1 MRSVRAWF
9 DSRTGNE
16 CVGSV
21 WTGALGDRGPARP
34 RRVVGP
40 GSSWTRGRGP
50 VRRWSGPWSKR
61 WLDQRHVGPE
71 IGPRAR
77 TSGLGPGFWTE
88 PWSGS
93 DSGLS
98 TELVHSLT
106 QAPVADRLGPGP
118 GGPADLAGPRRA
130 GPETRFDPSMLDQR
144 SGGSR
149 CARPAAGEPRRSRC
163 RTGRSWPRNRMVANA
178 SVRRVMRL
186 ASRGWLR
193 GVSPP
198 SDLQIVASSDSAM
211 PARRTEAARQPACI
225 LAVSPS
231 EYVGRAQAA

>member
-1 MRSVRAWF
+1 MRRIGLDRRA
-9 DSRTGNE
+9 RRP
-16 CVGSV
+16 
-21 WTGALGDRGPARP
+21 WTSPAT
-34 RRVVGP
+34 P
-40 GSSWTRGRGP
+40 G
-50 VRRWSGPWSKR
+50 RWSGEF
-61 WLDQRHVGPE
+61 LDQGSWTSPALVRPVVQAVAGSKTCWSRDWSTRADQWARSGFLDRALVRLGLGFVHGVGPL
-71 IGPRAR
+71 IDA
-77 TSGLGPGFWTE
+77 
-88 PWSGS
+88 
-93 DSGLS
+93 
-98 TELVHSLT
+98 
-106 QAPVADRLGPGP
+106 APVADWLGPGP